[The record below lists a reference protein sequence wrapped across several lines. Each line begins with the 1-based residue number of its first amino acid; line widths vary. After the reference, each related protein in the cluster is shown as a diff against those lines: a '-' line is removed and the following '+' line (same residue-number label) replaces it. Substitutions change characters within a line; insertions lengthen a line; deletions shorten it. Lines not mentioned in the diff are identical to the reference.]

1 MVGIWSL
8 CGGHPL
14 VGHTAVH
21 KGFWNTPNDFF
32 SFEKPPTEFVLV
44 EGFLVVVGKPMSSH
58 FGAVLALCWANVG
71 PMLGYV
77 GPFGSMLG
85 LCWGL
90 W

>member
-1 MVGIWSL
+1 MGGTLWWAIRRSIKVSGIL
-8 CGGHPL
+8 Q
-14 VGHTAVH
+14 TI
-21 KGFWNTPNDFF
+21 FF

-44 EGFLVVVGKPMSSH
+44 EGFLVVVGKPMSGH

-71 PMLGYV
+71 PMLDYV